1 VNATDTTNLAVT
13 LPNISLANAGSY
25 NIVLSNNWGSITSSP
40 VSLNVQ
46 SPLSFSTDLKGITN
60 YTGKNIALTVSVS
73 GGSPIS
79 YQWFKGSSILA
90 DGGTLHGTA
99 TNVLSITP
107 AATTDSGL
115 YQVIA
120 TSGGSSA
127 TSTIA
132 TVSILSVPA
141 VGLSIVSNK
150 ITMTGSN
157 AIPGSNYVIWTSPS
171 LLTGPWTP
179 LLTNPA
185 PFNGIISFTD
195 ANSVSGTS
203 QKYYRIQFP

>member
-1 VNATDTTNLAVT
+1 M
-13 LPNISLANAGSY
+13 
-25 NIVLSNNWGSITSSP
+25 
-40 VSLNVQ
+40 SLNVQ

-60 YTGKNIALTVSVS
+60 YEGKNIALSVSLS

-107 AATTDSGL
+107 AAKTDSGL

-127 TSTIA
+127 TSAIA
-132 TVSILSVPA
+132 SVSILSVPT
-141 VGLSIVSNK
+141 VGFSIVSNQ

-157 AIPGSNYVIWTSPS
+157 AIPGSSYVVWTSS
-171 LLTGPWTP
+171 DLANGPWVP

-185 PFNGIISFTD
+185 TFSGIISFTD
-195 ANSVSGTS
+195 TNPVTGTA